1 MMDRCAA
8 KLTPEELA
16 GELQRLEARYAE
28 FVGRGLKLNMARG
41 KPSGSLLDHN
51 TPVLVTLEHPFAA
64 DGTDARNYGVLE
76 GLPEMRQFFGE
87 VLGLDPERIIVG
99 GNSSLNLMYDTIA
112 RLMFFGTAGQPPWS
126 AAPRR
131 KFLCPSPGY
140 DRHFAITQEFGFE
153 LIAVPM
159 TSTGPDMD
167 MVESLVASDPDVK
180 GIWCVP
186 LYSNPQGI
194 CYSDETVARLGRMP
208 AAAPDFRIFW
218 DNAYGVHHLYEERHL
233 ADIFSACE
241 SGGHPDRPYYFFS
254 TSKITFPGSGV
265 AMMAASPAE
274 RRMILKRMGIQTIGS
289 DKLNQL
295 RTLRTL
301 KNAATLKKH
310 MAELAEILRPK
321 FEIVLNTLERELG
334 GTGLAQWNSPRGG
347 YFVSLDTL
355 DGCAAAT
362 LELAKNAG
370 VTMTGAGA
378 TFPYRRDPRDRNI
391 RIAPTYP
398 DTAELQTAMDLFCV
412 CVKLAALRRLS
423 DKTRTEV

>member
-1 MMDRCAA
+1 MMKRCAA
-8 KLTPEELA
+8 DLTPEELG
-16 GELQRLEARYAE
+16 GELRRLENAYAE
-28 FVGRGLKLNMARG
+28 FAARKLKLNMARG
-41 KPSGSLLDHN
+41 KPSGALLDHN
-51 TPVLVTLEHPFAA
+51 DPVLETLTHPFAE

-76 GLPEMRQFFGE
+76 GLPEMRRFFGE
-87 VLGLDPERIIVG
+87 VLGIDPERIIVG
-99 GNSSLNLMYDTIA
+99 GNSSLNLMYDTVA
-112 RLMFFGTAGQPPWS
+112 RLMLFGTAGQPAWS
-126 AAPRR
+126 SVPDR

-159 TSTGPDMD
+159 TETGPDMD
-167 MVESLVASDPDVK
+167 VVEKLAEDPTVK

-194 CYSDETVARLGRMP
+194 CYSDETVRRLGKM

-218 DNAYGVHHLYEERHL
+218 DNAYGVHHLYEETKL
-233 ADIFSACE
+233 ADIFAACE
-241 SGGHPDRPYYFFS
+241 AGGHPDRAYYFFS
-254 TSKITFPGSGV
+254 TSKITFPGAGV

-274 RRMILKRMGIQTIGS
+274 RQAILKRMGIQTIGS

-301 KNAATLKKH
+301 KDAPTLKKH
-310 MAELAEILRPK
+310 MAELADILRPK

-334 GTGLAQWNSPRGG
+334 GTGLARWNAPRGG

-355 DGCAAAT
+355 DGCAKAT

-370 VTMTGAGA
+370 VAMTGAGA
-378 TFPYRRDPRDRNI
+378 TFPYKNDPNDRNI

-398 DTAELQTAMDLFCV
+398 DNEELQVAMDLFCV
-412 CVKLAALRRLS
+412 CVKLAALRKLS
-423 DKTRTEV
+423 K